1 MYKFV
6 NGLSPEIMSS
16 IFHVKESN
24 KYSLRNVYE
33 PYSLN
38 PRTVK
43 YGTETIS
50 YLAPKI
56 WSILIQTIKENTYIY
71 SVKTKLKTGK
81 PIYEKITIFD

>member
-1 MYKFV
+1 M
-6 NGLSPEIMSS
+6 SPT
-16 IFHVKESN
+16 V
-24 KYSLRNVYE
+24 LT
-33 PYSLN
+33 

-50 YLAPKI
+50 YLTLKI
-56 WSILIQTIKENTYIY
+56 WSILLQTIKENTYIY